1 MKTLAQRVAL
11 IFGVVFI
18 LVAVLG
24 FVTKG
29 GTGMDADMETAPRLL
44 GLFPV
49 NLLHN
54 VVHLLFGLWGVAAS
68 RTWPAARTYCR
79 AGGVIY
85 LVLTVLGFVAPTTF
99 GLIPIGGNDI
109 WLHALLAAGLGY
121 FGFLHRGPAA
131 NS

>member
-1 MKTLAQRVAL
+1 MKTLSQRVAL

-24 FVTKG
+24 FVSPG
-29 GTGMDADMETAPRLL
+29 GMNMGVDTPHLLL

-54 VVHLLFGLWGVAAS
+54 VVHLLLGIWGVLAS

-79 AGGVIY
+79 IVGIIY
-85 LVLTVLGFVAPTTF
+85 LLLAVLGFVAPDTF
-99 GLIPIGGNDI
+99 GFIPIGGYDI
-109 WLHALLAAGLGY
+109 WLHAVLGLVLAGV
-121 FGFLHRGPAA
+121 GFTDKGPA

>member
-18 LVAVLG
+18 LIAILG
-24 FVTKG
+24 FLTEG
-29 GTGMDADMETAPRLL
+29 GTSMTADMTTAPRLL
-44 GLFPV
+44 GLFHV

-54 VVHLLFGLWGVAAS
+54 VVHLLFGIWGVAAS

-79 AGGVIY
+79 VGGIIY
-85 LVLTVLGFVAPTTF
+85 LVLMVLGFIAPDGF
-99 GLIPIGGNDI
+99 GIVPLGGNDI
-109 WLHALLAAGLGY
+109 WLHAVLGLVLAGV
-121 FGFLHRGPAA
+121 GFTDRGPAG

>member
-24 FVTKG
+24 FLTDG
-29 GTGMDADMETAPRLL
+29 GTSMTSDMATAPRLL
-44 GLFPV
+44 GLFHV

-54 VVHLLFGLWGVAAS
+54 VVHLLFGIWGVLAA

-79 AGGVIY
+79 VGGIIY
-85 LVLTVLGFVAPTTF
+85 LVLMVLGFIAPDGF
-99 GLIPIGGNDI
+99 GIVPLGGNDI
-109 WLHALLAAGLGY
+109 WLHAVLGLVLAGV
-121 FGFLHRGPAA
+121 GFTDRGPAG